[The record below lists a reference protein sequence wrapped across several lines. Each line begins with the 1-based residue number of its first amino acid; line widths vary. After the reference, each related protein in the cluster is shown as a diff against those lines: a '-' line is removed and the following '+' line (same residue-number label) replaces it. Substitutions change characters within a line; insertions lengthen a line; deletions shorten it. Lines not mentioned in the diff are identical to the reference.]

1 MHTSLGTP
9 HAKNLGMK
17 TTLSFALIALAL
29 AFPLVLIADVLGLQ
43 LPASI
48 NATNAVILYVGLG
61 LGLIIANDYREKPL
75 AMRKSRRSDSLPLRR
90 LAPLHG

>member
-1 MHTSLGTP
+1 MD
-9 HAKNLGMK
+9 MK

-29 AFPLVLIADVLGLQ
+29 AFPLVLIADILGLY

-48 NATNAVILYVGLG
+48 NATNGVILYVSLG
-61 LGLIIANDYREKPL
+61 LGLIIANDCSDKPL
-75 AMRKSRRSDSLPLRR
+75 AMSKLRLNDSLPLRR